1 MFCKCKFIALVSLL
15 GLLGFVAAC
24 KKGNPPTASANGAE
38 KAQAR
43 TPTESKAA
51 EFLPQP
57 SDITPDVMQFNW
69 NWTRE
74 DAAKVVAKK
83 NITPHR
89 FQKQYMEWDSAFAGY
104 PGRVLM
110 VFGEEGE
117 EEGIKLLRQI
127 QLFIFPKDAQ
137 GDAAK
142 QRQELFDFWDKK
154 LTQRYG
160 ADFRKEETGR
170 TKSHIWQLR
179 PDFKLEIRLVTAAD
193 TKPQL
198 GIYWQLIDNEKEK
211 EREKGEKNE
220 EDEDEDAAPKKPYA
234 DRR

>member
-1 MFCKCKFIALVSLL
+1 VFCKCKFIALVSLL
-15 GLLGFVAAC
+15 GLLGVGAAC
-24 KKGNPPTASANGAE
+24 KKSNPPPASTDAE

-43 TPTESKAA
+43 AQTESKAA
-51 EFLPQP
+51 ELLPQP
-57 SDITPDVMQFNW
+57 SDITPDVVQFNW

-89 FQKQYMEWDSAFAGY
+89 FQKQYMEWDSAFEGY

-127 QLFIFPKDAQ
+127 QLFIFPKDAK

-160 ADFRKEETGR
+160 ANFKQEETGR

-198 GIYWQLIDNEKEK
+198 GIYWQIIDSAEDKDKEK
-211 EREKGEKNE
+211 GPANT
-220 EDEDEDAAPKKPYA
+220 EDKDADPDAKKS
-234 DRR
+234 DTDKK

>member
-1 MFCKCKFIALVSLL
+1 MIRKIKFIVLVCLI
-15 GLLGFVAAC
+15 GLLVIVVAC
-24 KKGNPPTASANGAE
+24 KKGNPPPAASSDAE

-43 TPTESKAA
+43 TPAEGKAA

-57 SDITPDVMQFNW
+57 SDITPDVAQFNW

-74 DAAKVVAKK
+74 DAAKVLAKK
-83 NITPHR
+83 NISPHR
-89 FQKQYMEWDSAFAGY
+89 FQKQYMEWDSTLEGY

-117 EEGIKLLRQI
+117 EEGIKFLHQL
-127 QLFIFPKDAQ
+127 QLFIFPKDDK

-142 QRQELFDFWDKK
+142 QRREIFEFWDKK

-160 ADFRKEETGR
+160 PDFKTEETAR

-198 GIYWQLIDNEKEK
+198 GIYWQLIDSEEDKDKEK
-211 EREKGEKNE
+211 GKADT
-220 EDEDEDAAPKKPYA
+220 EDKDADPDAKKS
-234 DRR
+234 DTDKK